1 MQKSDWM
8 NENFQKETKLS
19 YQNCIWWGKIECARP
34 HQNTLKRYC
43 LYSRVC
49 KFIWAHSWFW
59 KNKDYKQEYW
69 SALYKY
75 KQEKGEKDIIV
86 ERNYIEWQHLCP
98 CDQRRFDLCARMDVD
113 RLHLESEK
121 QKNSMISE
129 NPTAFTFLTQ
139 IIFESNGKSK
149 ITTIKF
155 DGYEGMF

>member
-1 MQKSDWM
+1 MW
-8 NENFQKETKLS
+8 
-19 YQNCIWWGKIECARP
+19 
-34 HQNTLKRYC
+34 
-43 LYSRVC
+43 
-49 KFIWAHSWFW
+49 
-59 KNKDYKQEYW
+59 
-69 SALYKY
+69 ALYKY

-113 RLHLESEK
+113 GLHLESEK

-139 IIFESNGKSK
+139 IIFEPNGKSK